1 MGDSGL
7 TCISSSVRASF
18 APGASSNVTV
28 NSTDGE
34 LVGDAGSDVM
44 EVANPDGSNTV
55 TVLVAVTEFPAS
67 SVHACV
73 KVYTPTWLTSTSST
87 VTVTAG
93 LWSMASEHVA
103 AGCIYRS
110 PSSSL
115 MLLGGV
121 ITGSVRSN
129 VKDAISDAKF
139 PLPTLS
145 FALLAGV
152 CTVTSPSPSGVTV
165 NVKEDAVPVGR
176 AGLAVPPVTRMSP
189 ANVTSSLNVTVNTA
203 LVEFVGDCSLA
214 VSDVTVGAVRSNS
227 SVVSAMDGLPFPAPS
242 RVVPGGIRTVTSP
255 SPAGVTV
262 NVKEDAVPVG
272 RAGLAVPPVTRMSP
286 ANVTSSLNV
295 TVNTASAEFVGDCSL
310 AVSDVTVGA
319 VRSNVRKA
327 MPDAVL

>member
-1 MGDSGL
+1 MSSEPRVRLDTVTGGDTSISL
-7 TCISSSVRASF
+7 ATSVSVPSSS
-18 APGASSNVTV
+18 SNATV
-28 NSTDGE
+28 KSTDAE
-34 LVGDAGSDVM
+34 LVRDPESVVM
-44 EVANPDGSNTV
+44 VVANPDGSNTI

-93 LWSMASEHVA
+93 LRSMASEHVA

-115 MLLGGV
+115 MLPGGV

-152 CTVTSPSPSGVTV
+152 CTVTSPSPAGVTV

-176 AGLAVPPVTRMSP
+176 AGLAVPPVTKMSP

-214 VSDVTVGAVRSNS
+214 VSDVTVGGVMSADVSTATDEKSASGLVETSCTKPEVREYESRGES
-227 SVVSAMDGLPFPAPS
+227 EVTMVLESVS
-242 RVVPGGIRTVTSP
+242 
-255 SPAGVTV
+255 VTV
-262 NVKEDAVPVG
+262 MPDTEMEETVG
-272 RAGLAVPPVTRMSP
+272 EEATPDSEKSP
-286 ANVTSSLNV
+286 GVAELSETSSEIV
-295 TVNTASAEFVGDCSL
+295 RAITVPEVALCL
-310 AVSDVTVGA
+310 
-319 VRSNVRKA
+319 
-327 MPDAVL
+327 